1 MMVYAFS
8 QCSGSR
14 PRQICEFKSS
24 LVYIVSSRAKIHS
37 KILLKFISELKRWL
51 NS

>member
-8 QCSGSR
+8 QCLGSI

-24 LVYIVSSRAKIHS
+24 LVYIVSFRAKIHS
-37 KILLKFISELKRWL
+37 NILLKLISELER
-51 NS
+51 